1 MHMTHNPLISFELM
15 PPRRPHIAPNFW
27 KTVDDLMAYRPDFVS
42 VTYGAGGKD
51 HSTSLETV
59 ARLVCDTPVRPIA
72 HLTCVGSPRDDLAR
86 IVESYLDAG
95 VRTFLALRGDPPA
108 NDPTWKP
115 SPEHVAS
122 ACELISLMRE
132 VEAENVARS
141 SAARLRNAFKPLTI
155 AVATFPNG
163 NPAAGT
169 TAEQEAYRLLEKQE
183 AGANFAIT
191 QLFWDVECYG
201 KFVEYARQIGVD
213 IPIIPGL
220 LPATDP
226 ARIRRT
232 TELTGIEAPTSIL
245 DHLESAPSPE
255 ATYQR
260 GVQIGARMLSE
271 LLEQGA
277 PGVHLYSFN
286 KSRPSLDLLEAANI
300 SSWTSTIT
308 PNLKNCQSHDR

>member
-1 MHMTHNPLISFELM
+1 
-15 PPRRPHIAPNFW
+15 
-27 KTVDDLMAYRPDFVS
+27 MAYRPDFVS

-59 ARLVCDTPVRPIA
+59 SRLVRDTPVRPIA

-86 IVESYLDAG
+86 IVESYLEAG

-108 NDPTWKP
+108 NDPDWTP
-115 SPEHVAS
+115 GTNHVAS
-122 ACELISLMRE
+122 ACELITLMRE
-132 VEAENVARS
+132 VEARNVAES
-141 SAARLRNAFKPLTI
+141 ESAKLRNAFKPLTI

-169 TAEQEAYRLLEKQE
+169 TAEQEAHRLLEKQE

-191 QLFWDVECYG
+191 QLFWDPDCYG
-201 KFVEYARQIGVD
+201 KFVAKARAIGVD
-213 IPIIPGL
+213 IPIVPGL
-220 LPATDP
+220 LPPSDP

-232 TELTGIEAPTSIL
+232 TELTGIAAPTSIL
-245 DHLESAPSPE
+245 DFLESAPSPE
-255 ATYQR
+255 ATYER
-260 GVQIGARMLSE
+260 GIQIGARMLRE

-286 KSRPSLDLLEAANI
+286 KSRPSLDLLEAAQI
-300 SSWTSTIT
+300 SGWSSRNTSPT
-308 PNLKNCQSHDR
+308 KNSHSNDR